1 MIYQYVW
8 VNEEADTLAILQ
20 SVTIPVAHGA
30 LEGLLRSEEA
40 PTPPRA
46 VALLC
51 HPDPRGGGTMHNKV
65 VATAAKS
72 LNAAGLPT
80 LRFNFSGVGHS
91 SGVFYERSVGPDGAE
106 AAADV
111 RAALDWLAEHYPEVP
126 ITLGGFSF
134 GSWVGLPVGAG
145 DVRVTRLIGL
155 GVPVEA
161 MTMASLKDCAKP
173 KLIVQGD
180 HDQYGSIEA
189 LNTWFAQVASPKQ
202 LQIITNADHFFTGQL
217 DALAVAIT
225 SWALGA

>member
-1 MIYQYVW
+1 M
-8 VNEEADTLAILQ
+8 AILQ
-20 SVTIPVAHGA
+20 SVAIPVAHGE

-65 VATAAKS
+65 VATAAKA

-91 SGVFYERSVGPDGAE
+91 SGVFSEKLVEPDGPG

-111 RAALDWLAEHYPEVP
+111 RAALDWLAEQYPEVP

-134 GSWVGLPVGAG
+134 GSWVGLPVGAVDG
-145 DVRVTRLIGL
+145 RVTQLIGL
-155 GVPVEA
+155 GVPVA
-161 MTMASLKDCAKP
+161 ALPMASLADCAKP

-189 LNTWFAQVASPKQ
+189 LNTWFAQVAAPKQ
-202 LQIITNADHFFTGQL
+202 LQIIADADHFFTGQL
-217 DALAVAIT
+217 DALAATIT
-225 SWALGA
+225 SWARGA